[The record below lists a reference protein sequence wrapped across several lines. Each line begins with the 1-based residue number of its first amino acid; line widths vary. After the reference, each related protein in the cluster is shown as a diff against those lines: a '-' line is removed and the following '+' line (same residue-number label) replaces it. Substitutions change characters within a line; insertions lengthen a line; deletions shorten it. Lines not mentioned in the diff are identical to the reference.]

1 MGLKVKLT
9 CNCPIRSLNFIQGV
23 TAAGSKVDL
32 TMVRVDLN
40 KRHARDLAPV
50 TRENKWCTSQQTRIT
65 IVELVHM

>member
-23 TAAGSKVDL
+23 TAAGSKLDL

-40 KRHARDLAPV
+40 KRHARDLRQLLGKTNGV
-50 TRENKWCTSQQTRIT
+50 RHNKR
-65 IVELVHM
+65 VLPLLN